1 MSTKSRMNIA
11 LARVFWRIFVPTGTT
26 LLAVRFLLPSPSAA
40 RLDNWAGAV
49 ARRLDTLDVP
59 VAVFVFLATTWLVV
73 YWRKYL
79 PGGNVLE
86 PQVQAAKPFKNLKLL
101 AMTVA
106 VVGVGLFVRTRVVES
121 HQVVSTSMVPTL
133 LPDDRIL
140 TDKSAFAPLLWPK
153 SSAAPALPKRG
164 EVVVFSAKGRTNE
177 MNHLVKRVI
186 GLPGD
191 RISIHMGSISI
202 NDWKVPSCNAGSFV
216 HAVSGQLIVG
226 RIAVEFL
233 GAETYLAIKVP
244 EDSFATN
251 YTVLPNE
258 VFVMGDNRG
267 FSEDSRVW
275 VHTRVGGVPLDAL
288 EGRVRKLVLSRSQLL
303 APLGTDLPFTHV
315 DLKAL
320 QSGLDTCL
328 KQRPE
333 VTLPPPVSP
342 AA

>member
-1 MSTKSRMNIA
+1 MLTKDRIKSA
-11 LARVFWRIFVPTGTT
+11 LLRVFWRIVVPTGAT
-26 LLAVRFLLPSPSAA
+26 LLAMRLLLPSPSAA
-40 RLDNWAGAV
+40 RLDGWIGAA
-49 ARRLDTLDVP
+49 ARRVDTLDVP
-59 VAVFVFLATTWLVV
+59 VAVFVFLTTSWLVV

-79 PGGNVLE
+79 PGGGTLE
-86 PQVQAAKPFKNLKLL
+86 PHAQAPKPLQNVKLVG
-101 AMTVA
+101 MTVA
-106 VVGVGLFVRTRVVES
+106 VVAVSVFVRARVVES
-121 HQVVSTSMVPTL
+121 HQVMSTSMVPTL

-140 TDKSAFAPLLWPK
+140 TEKSAFAPLPWSK
-153 SSAAPALPKRG
+153 ATPALPKRG

-216 HAVSGQLIVG
+216 HALSGQLIVG

-233 GAETYLAIKVP
+233 GAETFLAIKVP

-275 VHTRVGGVPLDAL
+275 VHTRVGGVPLQAL
-288 EGRVRKLVLSRSQLL
+288 EGRVRRMVLSRSQLL

-315 DLKAL
+315 NLKAL
-320 QSGLDTCL
+320 QVGLDSCL
-328 KQRPE
+328 KQRPA
-333 VTLPPPVSP
+333 VTLPPSGAP
-342 AA
+342 AS

>member
-1 MSTKSRMNIA
+1 MLTKATMNKA
-11 LARVFWRIFVPTGTT
+11 LARGLWRIVVPAAATF
-26 LLAVRFLLPSPSAA
+26 LALRVLLPSPSAA
-40 RLDNWAGAV
+40 RLDNWVGAA
-49 ARRLDTLDVP
+49 ARKVDTLDVP
-59 VAVFVFLATTWLVV
+59 VVVFVFLATTWLLV

-79 PGGNVLE
+79 PGGSVLE
-86 PQVQAAKPFKNLKLL
+86 PQAQAAKPFKTIKLV
-101 AMTVA
+101 AMTAA
-106 VVGVGLFVRTRVVES
+106 VVAIGLFVRTRVVES
-121 HQVVSTSMVPTL
+121 HQVISTSMVPTL
-133 LPDDRIL
+133 LPDDRIV
-140 TDKSAFAPLLWPK
+140 TDKSAFAPLPW
-153 SSAAPALPKRG
+153 SSATPALPKRG
-164 EVVVFSAKGRTNE
+164 EVVVFSAKGRTDE

-288 EGRVRKLVLSRSQLL
+288 EGRVRKLVLSRSHLL
-303 APLGTDLPFTHV
+303 TPLGTDLPFTHV

-320 QSGLDTCL
+320 QTGLDTCL
-328 KQRPE
+328 KQRPA
-333 VTLPPPVSP
+333 VTLPPSLSP
-342 AA
+342 PA